1 LEASERDSDGH
12 WLPAEAP
19 PPRVVVTSTYGEA
32 QRARLQALFQPA
44 ETVFLSPNDRS
55 GMRRHL
61 AEAEIAVLKG
71 TPDESFLEH
80 ERLRWVH
87 CNQSGLDRC
96 ASHALVGAPFHITSA
111 SGRSA
116 PVLAEH
122 ALFFMLSLA
131 YNSHALLT
139 AQRRRV
145 WGLRNADQLRG
156 LVGRNV
162 VVVGLGHTARALVPR
177 CRALGMQVRAFR
189 RRALG
194 DEGLGIPVYSRAA
207 GDALE
212 TLLPE
217 ADVLVLAASLNDSSH
232 HMVAARQFEALKPG
246 AVLVNVA
253 RGRLVD
259 TRAMKAALADG
270 RLAAA
275 GLDVA
280 HPEPLPPWDSLWR
293 RDNVFLTP
301 HLTPRVADRE
311 RAEVDIIA
319 RNYRRYLAGEAL
331 ENLLRREDQ
340 YTKEAGRP
348 LHPLLRRVLRL
359 RAGLLSPSA
368 QRR

>member
-1 LEASERDSDGH
+1 VVAS
-12 WLPAEAP
+12 P
-19 PPRVVVTSTYGEA
+19 YGEA
-32 QRARLQALFQPA
+32 QRVRLQALFQPA
-44 ETVFLSPNDRS
+44 ETVFLAPNDHT
-55 GMRRHL
+55 GLRRHL

-80 ERLRWVH
+80 DRLRWVH

-96 ASHALVGAPFHITSA
+96 ASPALVGAPFCISSA

-145 WGLRNADQLRG
+145 WGLRNADRLRG

-177 CRALGMQVRAFR
+177 CRALGMQVSAFR

-194 DEGLGIPVYSRAA
+194 DEGLGLPVYSRSA

-217 ADVLVLAASLNDSSH
+217 ADILVLAASLNDSSH
-232 HMVAARQFEALKPG
+232 QMIGVRQFEALKPG
-246 AVLVNVA
+246 AMLVNVA
-253 RGRLVD
+253 RAGLVD
-259 TRAMKAALADG
+259 TLAMKAALDDG
-270 RLAAA
+270 RLGAA

-280 HPEPLPPWDSLWR
+280 DPEPLPPWDSLWR
-293 RDNVFLTP
+293 RSNVLLTP
-301 HLTPRVADRE
+301 HVTPRVADRE

-319 RNYRRYLAGEAL
+319 RNYRRYLAGDPL
-331 ENLLRREDQ
+331 ENLLRGEDL
-340 YTKEAGRP
+340 YTKGAGRP
-348 LHPLLRRVLRL
+348 QNPLLRRALRL
-359 RAGLLSPSA
+359 RAGLLSPSV